1 MNKEM
6 CVEYWKIDKK
16 ESGSWAQMS
25 ENLHYIKPDPKDIQR
40 RFFDTHDKANKYA
53 QQKNTEVYHAVVKED
68 RSL

>member
-25 ENLHYIKPDPKDIQR
+25 ENLHYIKPDPKSISR
-40 RFFDTHDKANKYA
+40 RYFPNHKAAMEFANSMNEQGYLTKIF
-53 QQKNTEVYHAVVKED
+53 
-68 RSL
+68 

>member
-25 ENLHYIKPDPKDIQR
+25 ENLHYIKPDPKDISK
-40 RFFDTHDKANKYA
+40 RFFPNYAAAMDFAKSMHD
-53 QQKNTEVYHAVVKED
+53 QGYHTKIF
-68 RSL
+68 

>member
-25 ENLHYIKPDPKDIQR
+25 ENLHYIKPDPKSISR
-40 RFFDTHDKANKYA
+40 RYFPNYAGAMEFAKSMHDQGYLTKIF
-53 QQKNTEVYHAVVKED
+53 
-68 RSL
+68 

>member
-25 ENLHYIKPDPKDIQR
+25 ENLHYIKPDPKSISR
-40 RFFDTHDKANKYA
+40 RFFPNHKAAMVFSKSMHEQGYL
-53 QQKNTEVYHAVVKED
+53 T
-68 RSL
+68 RIF